1 MKLLIPLNFPAAILC
16 TAMAFFATL
25 SVGCSQAPPVGTVEG
40 TVTLNGKPYDDAAV
54 MFLDATT
61 GQAAGTD
68 IEDGGQ
74 FRLKES
80 IPTGTYSVYLAPR
93 TVPMEEG
100 SPEAVKI
107 DKSVPEKYWNE
118 ATTDVQAVV
127 NEGENSV
134 TIELMQS

>member
-1 MKLLIPLNFPAAILC
+1 MNLPTTMLC
-16 TAMAFFATL
+16 TGLAFLTTI
-25 SVGCSQAPPVGTVEG
+25 SIGCSDSPPEGTVEG
-40 TVTLNGKPYDDAAV
+40 IVTLNGKPYDDAAV

-68 IEDGGQ
+68 IQDGGQ
-74 FRLKES
+74 FALKEPV
-80 IPTGTYSVYLAPR
+80 PTGTYSVYLAPR

-107 DKSVPEKYWNE
+107 DESVPEKYWNE
-118 ATTDVQAVV
+118 ASTDIQAIV

-134 TIELMQS
+134 TIELKKS